1 MVGHDT
7 AGWATIQPTTRPREA
22 TTQSLV
28 RARGMAGGLCCD
40 TQFCIMTEAR
50 DWPLGV
56 VSRYNLCIVT
66 GGQSGLRACHDTI
79 ACIVIGGR
87 GLAAGRFARLA
98 TTRLGRR
105 ATRCDTARHACDTA
119 GAGPATRHTACHDTA
134 QCARYL
140 GTVNAAWVH
149 RARSQGPLGV
159 HLVHPT
165 QFWTHCTIS
174 VTV

>member
-1 MVGHDT
+1 MSSKGRAWARMVGHDT

-79 ACIVIGGR
+79 ACIVIGGK
-87 GLAAGRFARLA
+87 
-98 TTRLGRR
+98 RLGCWAFRETGHHTSGQ
-105 ATRCDTARHACDTA
+105 ACDTVRHSATCLRHCRCWACDTA
-119 GAGPATRHTACHDTA
+119 HCMPRHGAVRALSGHSERGLGAP
-134 QCARYL
+134 CA
-140 GTVNAAWVH
+140 
-149 RARSQGPLGV
+149 
-159 HLVHPT
+159 
-165 QFWTHCTIS
+165 
-174 VTV
+174 